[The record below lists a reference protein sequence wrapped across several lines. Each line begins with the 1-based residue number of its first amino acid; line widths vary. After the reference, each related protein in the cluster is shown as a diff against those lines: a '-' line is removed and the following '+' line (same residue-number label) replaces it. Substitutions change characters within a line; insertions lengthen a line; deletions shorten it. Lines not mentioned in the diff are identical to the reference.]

1 MGRSTTIHRLGSFM
15 MSEYDDPELPRRHR
29 LMRRFAILF
38 VSIVATLAIVYDYTI
53 ARPSVD
59 QAHDRIN
66 SRLDAFDASLSESL
80 SHHDVRELLQKQ
92 PSRIFRDGGKH
103 VEVFSW
109 IAGFPLRTH
118 DLYVVYDQNGRT
130 TSLIRH
136 FKFAYRS
143 DRHYRPERSAVPPDS
158 NGSTT
163 TSPTDPVASDIQEA
177 TANARDDAKQ
187 PQKDGN
193 TEKPSSGDATT
204 GDAGKLPNG
213 RSGVTKGSSE
223 AP

>member
-1 MGRSTTIHRLGSFM
+1 
-15 MSEYDDPELPRRHR
+15 
-29 LMRRFAILF
+29 MRRFAILF
-38 VSIVATLAIVYDYTI
+38 VSIVATLAIVYDYTV

-59 QAHDRIN
+59 QAYARIN
-66 SRLDAFDASLSESL
+66 SRLDKFDTSLSGSL

-136 FKFAYRS
+136 FKFAYRG
-143 DRHYRPERSAVPPDS
+143 DRFYRPERSVIASDGDEAKIPFS
-158 NGSTT
+158 AET
-163 TSPTDPVASDIQEA
+163 VASETQQA
-177 TANARDDAKQ
+177 AANADRTDQ
-187 PQKDGN
+187 VEGDGN
-193 TEKPSSGDATT
+193 TGETSPEDFATEV
-204 GDAGKLPNG
+204 AGKLPDS
-213 RSGVTKGSSE
+213 RSGVTKDSPE